1 MTDYTEEECP
11 KCGQQLR
18 FPENIGG
25 MLMACP
31 SCGNKF
37 HSDFKLGSVKR
48 SVRRDVLTNIF
59 EMPCEIMRRIG
70 RFFLPK

>member
-1 MTDYTEEECP
+1 MTDYTEKTCP

-31 SCGNKF
+31 TCGKKF

-48 SVRRDVLTNIF
+48 SVPRDVVKNVF

-70 RFFLPK
+70 RFFSC